1 MKNGGDNRR
10 AHPRK
15 PIELKVEYK
24 RLNTFFADYTRNIS
38 KGGTFI
44 KTRNPLDV
52 GTAFVFHLHVPTL
65 AQPLELSGRVKWII
79 QDGEEKAGEEPGMG
93 IEFVYESDA
102 ARQRVAQMVEDL
114 LRDALGPHV
123 ATQLQTPLPNPGGSS
138 QQ

>member
-1 MKNGGDNRR
+1 MKNGEKR

-52 GTAFVFHLHVPTL
+52 GTAFVFHLHIPTL
-65 AQPLELSGRVKWII
+65 THPLELSGRVKWIVA
-79 QDGEEKAGEEPGMG
+79 DGEEKPGEEPGMG
-93 IEFVYESDA
+93 IEFVYETGES
-102 ARQRVAQMVEDL
+102 RQKVQQMVEDL
-114 LRDALGPHV
+114 LRDALGQHV
-123 ATQLQTPLPNPGGSS
+123 ATQLQTTPTPGSS
-138 QQ
+138 GNTES

>member
-1 MKNGGDNRR
+1 MKNGENRR

-65 AQPLELSGRVKWII
+65 TQPLELSGRVKWIVA
-79 QDGEEKAGEEPGMG
+79 DGEEKPGEEPGMG
-93 IEFVYESDA
+93 IEFVYETGD
-102 ARQRVAQMVEDL
+102 ARQKVAQMVEDL
-114 LRDALGPHV
+114 LRDALGQHV
-123 ATQLQTPLPNPGGSS
+123 ATQLQTTPTPGSGNSGS
-138 QQ
+138 